1 MPCLASGTTVLYLLT
16 PVLGGTFSLTHTH
29 TGKRAGGWVL
39 RLEQTGDD
47 DDDDDGQQFSKE
59 GREVIKVGL
68 IIGPSS

>member
-1 MPCLASGTTVLYLLT
+1 MPCLRYYSTVPPTSSTRRYF
-16 PVLGGTFSLTHTH
+16 FSLTYTH

-39 RLEQTGDD
+39 RLEQTG

>member
-1 MPCLASGTTVLYLLT
+1 MPCLRYYSTVPPTSSTRRYF
-16 PVLGGTFSLTHTH
+16 FSLTHTH

-47 DDDDDGQQFSKE
+47 DDGQQFSKE

>member
-1 MPCLASGTTVLYLLT
+1 MACLRYYSTVPPTSSTRRYF
-16 PVLGGTFSLTHTH
+16 FSLTHTH
-29 TGKRAGGWVL
+29 TGKRAGGWIL
-39 RLEQTGDD
+39 RLEQTGDDD